1 MGKIEL
7 QAKVKE
13 LKELKIM
20 AQELAAE
27 ITGIEDEIKAEM
39 LSQGVDELITA
50 EYRIRYKLVESTRF
64 DTTAFKK
71 AHADIYGLFTK
82 QTATRRL
89 TIA

>member
-1 MGKIEL
+1 MSKNEL

-27 ITGIEDEIKAEM
+27 ITGIEDELKAEM
-39 LSQGVDELITA
+39 LARGTEELITG
-50 EYRIRYKLVESTRF
+50 EYKLRYKLVESTRF

-71 AHADIYGLFTK
+71 AHADLYGLFSK
-82 QTATRRL
+82 QTSTRRF
-89 TIA
+89 TVA